1 MSETRRLSRVTS
13 GFLDMLRILAAAI
26 VFASHCAQY
35 WNPRLWAELE
45 PLGHAAVVVFFVLS
59 GYVVT
64 YSTMSRPQRDPRV
77 YIVAR
82 LSRLYS
88 VVAPAL
94 LLTATLAFAGA
105 AINPVLYAGLS
116 RGFDGVR
123 YALSALF
130 LQNVWWL
137 SASPPSNGPLW
148 SLSYEFW
155 YYVLFGCAVFVR
167 PRSLRLAS
175 LAIVA
180 AIAGPNILLL
190 MPCWVIG
197 ALICLGRQ
205 RLARRIAFPRA
216 TFIAGGLL
224 LVASIVAMPA
234 LPLPH
239 GAPRWFFSASFLT
252 DWVTALAVAMLVA
265 SVAAMPLRWPG
276 ERAVAWL
283 RRGGDLTFPL
293 YLFHYPLIVF
303 VTAAL
308 PFDRTN
314 PLQVAAVVAGL
325 LVVVVALGTAVEA
338 TRPRWTRLLDGLL
351 ARAADAG
358 TAARPRT
365 SP

>member
-1 MSETRRLSRVTS
+1 M
-13 GFLDMLRILAAAI
+13 
-26 VFASHCAQY
+26 
-35 WNPRLWAELE
+35 
-45 PLGHAAVVVFFVLS
+45 
-59 GYVVT
+59 
-64 YSTMSRPQRDPRV
+64 
-77 YIVAR
+77 
-82 LSRLYS
+82 
-88 VVAPAL
+88 
-94 LLTATLAFAGA
+94 
-105 AINPVLYAGLS
+105 
-116 RGFDGVR
+116 
-123 YALSALF
+123 
-130 LQNVWWL
+130 
-137 SASPPSNGPLW
+137 
-148 SLSYEFW
+148 
-155 YYVLFGCAVFVR
+155 LFGCAVFVR
-167 PRSLRLAS
+167 PRSLGLAS

-216 TFIAGGLL
+216 TFVAGGLL
-224 LVASIVAMPA
+224 LVASVVAMPA

-252 DWVTALAVAMLVA
+252 DWVTALAVATLVA

-325 LVVVVALGTAVEA
+325 LVVVVALGTAVDA
-338 TRPRWTRLLDGLL
+338 TRPRWTRLLDGPL

-358 TAARPRT
+358 TPARPRT